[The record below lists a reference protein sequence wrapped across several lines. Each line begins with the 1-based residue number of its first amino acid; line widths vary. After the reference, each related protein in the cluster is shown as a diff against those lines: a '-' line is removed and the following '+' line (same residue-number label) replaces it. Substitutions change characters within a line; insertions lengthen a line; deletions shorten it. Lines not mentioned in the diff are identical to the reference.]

1 MLFFIYICTQRPHSN
16 NINKLIQHYFMRKK
30 TFKVFLPIAV
40 LGCVVSCSK
49 MTSYQY
55 GYDAHMTREN
65 EIVKGQKTSFAAAY
79 PAAGL
84 DLNWE
89 TAGSYQWD
97 DGGKAALVCVR
108 TSPGD
113 YYFNYDATEFPESG
127 RHRYMHPSVWL
138 TLYQDSL
145 GRQYSTL
152 TSAIGDTA
160 YLKKAGIDAMYISP
174 LNMMD
179 FTGDLL
185 FFDMSK
191 KLLGRVGYTDGRID
205 TSRVPVKRGLLV
217 SAVMVSQ
224 AQGGDGDG
232 DGDDPPNPGSTT
244 VPVWDGQD
252 ITTLDEVIIN
262 GWLPV
267 YNSDPVHFC
276 SYFPDWCMIRPCPY
290 CGDMDCNGTDCT
302 AYVRDTTETDPVPP
316 VDPDPDPDPSGPGGG
331 EGNTSNFDKTN
342 HPLVKSQVNHIL
354 QNLPPHE
361 RTIMMALVEN
371 RLLSI
376 FVGLPPSH
384 LLNQIP
390 SSRLN
395 DGIFGFLGPSY
406 SIFITPNFMNTV
418 SVDGLTLGLLHEI
431 AHILIYLNHP
441 EMGNKDQHDEMLD
454 SGLINDMIYA
464 IFPQSDYNLYKY
476 GKFAGAFDSDEW
488 DALGME
494 QEEAE
499 GFFDKY
505 GIYYKSKN

>member
-1 MLFFIYICTQRPHSN
+1 
-16 NINKLIQHYFMRKK
+16 
-30 TFKVFLPIAV
+30 
-40 LGCVVSCSK
+40 
-49 MTSYQY
+49 MTK
-55 GYDAHMTREN
+55 EN
-65 EIVKGQKTSFAAAY
+65 DIVKGQKTSFTAAH
-79 PAAGL
+79 PSAGL

-97 DGGKAALVCVR
+97 DSSKAVLVCVR

-113 YYFNYDATEFPESG
+113 YYFNYDATEFPESE

-152 TSAIGDTA
+152 TSAVGDTA

-205 TSRVPVKRGLLV
+205 TSRAPVKRGLLV
-217 SAVMVSQ
+217 PAVMVSQ
-224 AQGGDGDG
+224 AQGGDGDE
-232 DGDDPPNPGSTT
+232 PPNPGSTT

-252 ITTLDEVIIN
+252 ISTLDEVIIK

-267 YNSDPVHFC
+267 YNYDPVHFC
-276 SYFPDWCMIRPCPY
+276 SYFPEWCMVRPCPY

-302 AYVRDTTETDPVPP
+302 AYVRDTTDTDPVPP
-316 VDPDPDPDPSGPGGG
+316 VDPDPDPSGPGDGG
-331 EGNTSNFDKTN
+331 GDAPNFTSTN
-342 HPLVKSQVNHIL
+342 HPLVKSQMNKIL
-354 QNLPPHE
+354 QNLPPRE
-361 RTIMMALVEN
+361 RTIIQALVKN
-371 RLLSI
+371 GLLSI
-376 FVGLPPSH
+376 WLGMPPSH

-395 DGIFGFLGPSY
+395 DGIFGFLGPSC

-454 SGLINDMIYA
+454 SGLMKDMIDA
-464 IFPQSDYNLYKY
+464 IFPGNSDMAKY

-488 DALGME
+488 TNLPQGEKTDAVI
-494 QEEAE
+494 
-499 GFFDKY
+499 FFDNEK
-505 GIYYKSKN
+505 IYY

>member
-1 MLFFIYICTQRPHSN
+1 
-16 NINKLIQHYFMRKK
+16 MRKK

-55 GYDAHMTREN
+55 GYDAHMTKEN
-65 EIVKGQKTSFAAAY
+65 DIVKGQKTSFTAAH
-79 PAAGL
+79 PSAGL

-97 DGGKAALVCVR
+97 DSSKAVLVCVR

-113 YYFNYDATEFPESG
+113 YYFNYDATEFPESE

-152 TSAIGDTA
+152 TSAVGDTA

-205 TSRVPVKRGLLV
+205 TSRAPVKRGLLV
-217 SAVMVSQ
+217 PAVMVSQ
-224 AQGGDGDG
+224 AQGGDGDE
-232 DGDDPPNPGSTT
+232 PPNPGSTT

-252 ITTLDEVIIN
+252 ISTLDEVIIK

-267 YNSDPVHFC
+267 YNYDPVHFC
-276 SYFPDWCMIRPCPY
+276 SYFPEWCMVRPCPY

-302 AYVRDTTETDPVPP
+302 AYVRDTTDTDPVPP
-316 VDPDPDPDPSGPGGG
+316 VDPDPDPSGPGDGG
-331 EGNTSNFDKTN
+331 GDAPNFTSTN
-342 HPLVKSQVNHIL
+342 HPLVKSQMNKIL
-354 QNLPPHE
+354 QNLPPRE
-361 RTIMMALVEN
+361 RTIIQALVKN
-371 RLLSI
+371 GLLSI
-376 FVGLPPSH
+376 WLGMPPPI
-384 LLNQIP
+384 LMNRIP
-390 SSRLN
+390 AANRN
-395 DGIFGFLGPSY
+395 DGIHGFLGSTY
-406 SIFITPNFMNTV
+406 SIYITADFMNTV

-454 SGLINDMIYA
+454 SGLMNCLIDA
-464 IFPQSDYNLYKY
+464 IFPGNSDMAKY

-488 DALGME
+488 DTLVKSGKDTDAKSY
-494 QEEAE
+494 
-499 GFFDKY
+499 FDIV
-505 GIYYKSKN
+505 GIYY

>member
-1 MLFFIYICTQRPHSN
+1 
-16 NINKLIQHYFMRKK
+16 MRKK

-55 GYDAHMTREN
+55 GYDAHMTKEN
-65 EIVKGQKTSFAAAY
+65 DIVKGRKTSFTAAH
-79 PAAGL
+79 PSAGL

-97 DGGKAALVCVR
+97 DSSKAALVCVR

-113 YYFNYDATEFPESG
+113 YYFNYDATEFPESE

-152 TSAIGDTA
+152 TSAVGDTA

-205 TSRVPVKRGLLV
+205 TSRAPVKRGLLV
-217 SAVMVSQ
+217 PAVMVSQ
-224 AQGGDGDG
+224 AQGGDGDE
-232 DGDDPPNPGSTT
+232 PPNPGSTT

-252 ITTLDEVIIN
+252 ISTLDEVIIK

-267 YNSDPVHFC
+267 YNYDPVHFC
-276 SYFPDWCMIRPCPY
+276 SYFPEWCMVRPCPY

-302 AYVRDTTETDPVPP
+302 AYVRDTTDTDPVPP
-316 VDPDPDPDPSGPGGG
+316 VDPDPDPDPSGPGDGG
-331 EGNTSNFDKTN
+331 GGDNETPAIMKTGVELFDKSTMDFIN
-342 HPLVKSQVNHIL
+342 KLSP
-354 QNLPPHE
+354 
-361 RTIMMALVEN
+361 EN
-371 RLLSI
+371 RAFIYNVARRNDLQIRISDSPLSRKAVTEVQ
-376 FVGLPPSH
+376 FYKNAPPSYMIYYDPVFAATASPEAVFGVITHEFAH
-384 LLNQIP
+384 LI
-390 SSRLN
+390 
-395 DGIFGFLGPSY
+395 G
-406 SIFITPNFMNTV
+406 T
-418 SVDGLTLGLLHEI
+418 
-431 AHILIYLNHP
+431 
-441 EMGNKDQHDEMLD
+441 EMGLYPPDRTLIDVNDYQHDKM
-454 SGLINDMIYA
+454 INTDFYRDILRQVYPGQDA
-464 IFPQSDYNLYKY
+464 DFYKY
-476 GKFAGAFDSDEW
+476 VPYGGTQGSPVFDNLDPN
-488 DALGME
+488 E
-494 QEEAE
+494 QNKIRNYL
-499 GFFDKY
+499 DKV
-505 GIYYKSKN
+505 GIEPKSKK

>member
-1 MLFFIYICTQRPHSN
+1 
-16 NINKLIQHYFMRKK
+16 MRKK

-55 GYDAHMTREN
+55 GYDAHMTKEN
-65 EIVKGQKTSFAAAY
+65 DIVKGQKTSFTAAH
-79 PAAGL
+79 PGL

-97 DGGKAALVCVR
+97 DSSKAVLVCVR

-113 YYFNYDATEFPESG
+113 YYFNYDATEFPESE

-152 TSAIGDTA
+152 TSAVGDTA

-205 TSRVPVKRGLLV
+205 TSRAPVKRGLLV
-217 SAVMVSQ
+217 PAVMVSQ
-224 AQGGDGDG
+224 AQGGDGDE
-232 DGDDPPNPGSTT
+232 PPNPGSTT

-252 ITTLDEVIIN
+252 ISTLDEVIIK

-267 YNSDPVHFC
+267 YNYDPVHFC
-276 SYFPDWCMIRPCPY
+276 SYFPEWCMVRPCPY

-302 AYVRDTTETDPVPP
+302 AYVRDTTDTDPVPP
-316 VDPDPDPDPSGPGGG
+316 VDPDPDPSGPGDGG
-331 EGNTSNFDKTN
+331 GDAPNFTSTN
-342 HPLVKSQVNHIL
+342 HPLVKSQMNKIL
-354 QNLPPHE
+354 QNLPPRE
-361 RTIMMALVEN
+361 RTIIQALVKN
-371 RLLSI
+371 GLLSI
-376 FVGLPPSH
+376 WLGMPPSH

-395 DGIFGFLGPSY
+395 DGIFGFLGPSC

-454 SGLINDMIYA
+454 SGLMKDMIDA
-464 IFPQSDYNLYKY
+464 IFPGNSDMAKY

-488 DALGME
+488 TNLPQGEKTDAVI
-494 QEEAE
+494 
-499 GFFDKY
+499 FFDNEK
-505 GIYYKSKN
+505 IYY

>member
-1 MLFFIYICTQRPHSN
+1 
-16 NINKLIQHYFMRKK
+16 MRKK

-55 GYDAHMTREN
+55 GYDAHMTKEN
-65 EIVKGQKTSFAAAY
+65 DIVKGQKTSFTAAH
-79 PAAGL
+79 PSAGL

-97 DGGKAALVCVR
+97 DSSKAVLVCVR

-113 YYFNYDATEFPESG
+113 YYFNYDATEFPESE

-152 TSAIGDTA
+152 TSAVGDTA

-205 TSRVPVKRGLLV
+205 TSRAPVKRGLLV
-217 SAVMVSQ
+217 PAVMVSQ
-224 AQGGDGDG
+224 AQGGDGDE
-232 DGDDPPNPGSTT
+232 PPNPGSTT

-252 ITTLDEVIIN
+252 ISTLDEVIIK

-267 YNSDPVHFC
+267 YNYDPVHFC
-276 SYFPDWCMIRPCPY
+276 SYFPEWCMVRPCPY

-302 AYVRDTTETDPVPP
+302 AYVRDTTDTTC
-316 VDPDPDPDPSGPGGG
+316 GPRPR
-331 EGNTSNFDKTN
+331 S
-342 HPLVKSQVNHIL
+342 
-354 QNLPPHE
+354 E
-361 RTIMMALVEN
+361 R
-371 RLLSI
+371 
-376 FVGLPPSH
+376 
-384 LLNQIP
+384 
-390 SSRLN
+390 
-395 DGIFGFLGPSY
+395 
-406 SIFITPNFMNTV
+406 
-418 SVDGLTLGLLHEI
+418 
-431 AHILIYLNHP
+431 
-441 EMGNKDQHDEMLD
+441 
-454 SGLINDMIYA
+454 
-464 IFPQSDYNLYKY
+464 
-476 GKFAGAFDSDEW
+476 AG
-488 DALGME
+488 
-494 QEEAE
+494 
-499 GFFDKY
+499 
-505 GIYYKSKN
+505 

>member
-1 MLFFIYICTQRPHSN
+1 
-16 NINKLIQHYFMRKK
+16 MRKK

-55 GYDAHMTREN
+55 GYDAHMTKEN
-65 EIVKGQKTSFAAAY
+65 DIVKGQKTSFTAAH
-79 PAAGL
+79 PSAGL

-97 DGGKAALVCVR
+97 DSSKAVLVCVR

-113 YYFNYDATEFPESG
+113 YYFNYDATEFPESE

-152 TSAIGDTA
+152 TSAVGDTA
-160 YLKKAGIDAMYISP
+160 YLKKAGIDAMYVSP

-205 TSRVPVKRGLLV
+205 TSRAPVKRGLFV
-217 SAVMVSQ
+217 PAAVVSQ

-232 DGDDPPNPGSTT
+232 DEPPKPGSTK

-252 ITTLDEVIIN
+252 ISTLDEVIIN
-262 GWLPV
+262 GWLPIH
-267 YNSDPVHFC
+267 NNDPQNFC
-276 SYFPDWCMIRPCPY
+276 TYFPSWCVDKPCPL
-290 CGDMDCNGTDCT
+290 CGRLDCNGWDCPGCTTDT
-302 AYVRDTTETDPVPP
+302 IPTDPPEEPKPP
-316 VDPDPDPDPSGPGGG
+316 VDPDPDPDPSGPGDGDG
-331 EGNTSNFDKTN
+331 TPKFTKTN
-342 HPLVKSQVNHIL
+342 HPLVKSQMNNIL
-354 QNLPPHE
+354 QNLPPYE
-361 RTIMMALVEN
+361 RTIIQALVKN
-371 RLLSI
+371 GLLSI
-376 FVGLPPSH
+376 WLGMPPSH

-395 DGIFGFLGPSY
+395 DGIFGFLGPSC

-454 SGLINDMIYA
+454 SGLMKDMIDA
-464 IFPQSDYNLYKY
+464 IFPGNSDMAKY

-488 DALGME
+488 TNLPQGEKTDAVI
-494 QEEAE
+494 
-499 GFFDKY
+499 FFDNEK
-505 GIYYKSKN
+505 IYY

>member
-1 MLFFIYICTQRPHSN
+1 
-16 NINKLIQHYFMRKK
+16 MRKK

-55 GYDAHMTREN
+55 GYDAHMTKEN
-65 EIVKGQKTSFAAAY
+65 DIVKGQKTSFTAAH
-79 PAAGL
+79 PSAGL

-97 DGGKAALVCVR
+97 DSSKAVLVCVR

-113 YYFNYDATEFPESG
+113 YYFNYDATEFPESE

-152 TSAIGDTA
+152 TSAVGDTA

-205 TSRVPVKRGLLV
+205 TSRAPVKRGLLV
-217 SAVMVSQ
+217 PAVMVSQ
-224 AQGGDGDG
+224 AQGGDGDE
-232 DGDDPPNPGSTT
+232 PPNPGSTT

-252 ITTLDEVIIN
+252 ISTLDEVIIK

-267 YNSDPVHFC
+267 YNYDPVHFC
-276 SYFPDWCMIRPCPY
+276 SYFPEWCMVRPCPY

-302 AYVRDTTETDPVPP
+302 AYVRDTTDTDPVPP
-316 VDPDPDPDPSGPGGG
+316 VDPDPDPSGPGDGDETPKFPNSG
-331 EGNTSNFDKTN
+331 QPVVDAQLE
-342 HPLVKSQVNHIL
+342 LIL
-354 QNLPPHE
+354 EKMPPAE
-361 RTIMMALVEN
+361 RAVIIALLN
-371 RLLSI
+371 KNKIRI
-376 FVGLPPSH
+376 FVKEPPTTILNKMAASGLDPTDPVKGWFPGEPGNKEYNLYISPAFYSYVSQNIPP
-384 LLNQIP
+384 
-390 SSRLN
+390 
-395 DGIFGFLGPSY
+395 
-406 SIFITPNFMNTV
+406 V
-418 SVDGLTLGLLHEI
+418 GLTLGLLHEI
-431 AHILIYLNHP
+431 AHILLTEQGIHLDNHSQHVVM
-441 EMGNKDQHDEMLD
+441 MGWFLQ
-454 SGLINDMIYA
+454 DMVEA
-464 IFPQSDYNLYKY
+464 LFPGNTDAVKY
-476 GKFAGAFDSDEW
+476 GKFAGIYDTTEW
-488 DALGME
+488 GNLVKSGEYKDANK
-494 QEEAE
+494 
-499 GFFDKY
+499 FFDKEK
-505 GIYYKSKN
+505 ICYKNNPRK

>member
-1 MLFFIYICTQRPHSN
+1 
-16 NINKLIQHYFMRKK
+16 MRKK

-55 GYDAHMTREN
+55 GYDAHMTKEN
-65 EIVKGQKTSFAAAY
+65 DIVKGQKTSFTAAH
-79 PAAGL
+79 PSAGL

-97 DGGKAALVCVR
+97 DSSKAVLVCVR

-113 YYFNYDATEFPESG
+113 YYFNYDATEFPESE

-152 TSAIGDTA
+152 TSAVGDTA

-205 TSRVPVKRGLLV
+205 TSRAPVKRGLLV
-217 SAVMVSQ
+217 PAVMVSQ
-224 AQGGDGDG
+224 AQGGDGDE
-232 DGDDPPNPGSTT
+232 PPNPGSTT

-252 ITTLDEVIIN
+252 ISTLDEVIIK

-267 YNSDPVHFC
+267 YNYDPVHFC
-276 SYFPDWCMIRPCPY
+276 SYFPEWCMVRPCPY

-302 AYVRDTTETDPVPP
+302 AYVRDTTDTDPVPP
-316 VDPDPDPDPSGPGGG
+316 VDPDPDPSGPGDGG
-331 EGNTSNFDKTN
+331 GDAPNFTSTN
-342 HPLVKSQVNHIL
+342 HPLVKSQMNKIL
-354 QNLPPHE
+354 QNLPPRE
-361 RTIMMALVEN
+361 RTIIQALVKN
-371 RLLSI
+371 GLLSI
-376 FVGLPPSH
+376 WLGMPPSH

-395 DGIFGFLGPSY
+395 DGIFGFLGPSC

-454 SGLINDMIYA
+454 SGLMKDMIDA
-464 IFPQSDYNLYKY
+464 IFPGNSDMAKY

-488 DALGME
+488 TNLPQGEKTDAVI
-494 QEEAE
+494 
-499 GFFDKY
+499 FFDNEK
-505 GIYYKSKN
+505 IYY

>member
-1 MLFFIYICTQRPHSN
+1 
-16 NINKLIQHYFMRKK
+16 MRKK

-55 GYDAHMTREN
+55 GYDAHMTKEN
-65 EIVKGQKTSFAAAY
+65 DIVKGQKTSFTAAH
-79 PAAGL
+79 PSAGL

-97 DGGKAALVCVR
+97 DSSKAVLVCVR

-113 YYFNYDATEFPESG
+113 YYFNYDATEFPESE

-152 TSAIGDTA
+152 TSAVGDTA

-205 TSRVPVKRGLLV
+205 TSRAPVKRGLLV
-217 SAVMVSQ
+217 PAVMVSQ
-224 AQGGDGDG
+224 AQGGDGDE
-232 DGDDPPNPGSTT
+232 PPNPGSTT

-252 ITTLDEVIIN
+252 ISTLDEVIIK

-267 YNSDPVHFC
+267 YNYDPVHFC
-276 SYFPDWCMIRPCPY
+276 SYFPEWCMVRPCPY

-302 AYVRDTTETDPVPP
+302 AYVRDTTDTDPVPP
-316 VDPDPDPDPSGPGGG
+316 VDPDPDPSGPGDGG
-331 EGNTSNFDKTN
+331 GDAPNFTSTN
-342 HPLVKSQVNHIL
+342 HPLVKSQMNKIL
-354 QNLPPHE
+354 QNLPPRE
-361 RTIMMALVEN
+361 RTIIQALVKN
-371 RLLSI
+371 GLLSI
-376 FVGLPPSH
+376 WLGMPPPI
-384 LLNQIP
+384 LMNRIP
-390 SSRLN
+390 AANRN
-395 DGIFGFLGPSY
+395 DGIHGFLGSTY
-406 SIFITPNFMNTV
+406 SIYITADFMNTV

-454 SGLINDMIYA
+454 SGLMNGLIDA
-464 IFPQSDYNLYKY
+464 IFPGNSDMAKY

-488 DALGME
+488 DTLVKSGKDTDAKSY
-494 QEEAE
+494 
-499 GFFDKY
+499 FDIV
-505 GIYYKSKN
+505 GIYY